1 MPRNEIDYS
10 KTIIYK
16 IVCNDLTVTD
26 CYVGSTTDFKTR
38 KAVHKNVCNN
48 ESSKSYNLKIYKMIR
63 DNGGWD
69 NWVMLQIELYPCKDS
84 NEAHARERYWYE
96 NMNAKLNTHVP
107 NRTRDEWRDE
117 HKEDVKEYA
126 KEYNA
131 KYYDDNKKEMKEEM
145 KEYYIQNKDRIK
157 DRKKEYYIQNKE
169 KIAKHKSEIIICACG
184 KTYTLTNK
192 TRHEKSLKH
201 REHIKNLKINDEIN
215 EPIQP

>member
-16 IVCNDLTVTD
+16 IVCNDLNITD

-38 KAVHKNVCNN
+38 KSAHKSACNN
-48 ESSKSYNLKIYKMIR
+48 EKSLRHDLKVYKMIR

-69 NWVMLQIELYPCKDS
+69 NWSMIQIEKFVCNDS

-107 NRTRDEWRDE
+107 NRTEEEWR
-117 HKEDVKEYA
+117 K
-126 KEYNA
+126 
-131 KYYDDNKKEMKEEM
+131 DNKDEVSRKDKIYREIKKDHFKEQHR
-145 KEYYIQNKDRIK
+145 EYYIK
-157 DRKKEYYIQNKE
+157 NKE
-169 KIAKHKSEIIICACG
+169 KITSQCECECG
-184 KTYTLTNK
+184 KSYAKNCKSSHL
-192 TRHEKSLKH
+192 KSLTH
-201 REHIKNLKINDEIN
+201 RQYITAQLAM